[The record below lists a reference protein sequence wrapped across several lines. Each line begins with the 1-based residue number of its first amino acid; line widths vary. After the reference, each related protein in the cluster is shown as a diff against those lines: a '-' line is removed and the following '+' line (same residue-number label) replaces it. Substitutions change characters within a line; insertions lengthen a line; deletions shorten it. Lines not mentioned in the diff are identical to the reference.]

1 MPDWKQS
8 FFSLV
13 SPFIFGRSS
22 YFAALVK
29 NHRKH
34 SLSTRS
40 PINQHSRMTVLES
53 AYSRNHQ
60 EVVFIKKNIKNNL
73 SLWGF
78 EPAPIFVTKYK
89 NHYTVEANFNL
100 A

>member
-1 MPDWKQS
+1 MS
-8 FFSLV
+8 TL
-13 SPFIFGRSS
+13 ISS
-22 YFAALVK
+22 IGL
-29 NHRKH
+29 
-34 SLSTRS
+34 L
-40 PINQHSRMTVLES
+40 INTACMTVPKS